1 MSKLGETKPVP
12 QLSERPSWLENAHEV
27 NFLLS
32 QTRPLRV
39 HQLKLTAEHPQL
51 HPKMT
56 VAEWHPFCEF
66 SYIFEGSFMQHVGHE
81 KIEKK
86 QGDVMLLGSGIPHC
100 PSHIRFPMRSA
111 TVYFLPML
119 LFELGP
125 EGDGARALARFTG
138 TKHITDRVVHL
149 PPGLNKKIAN
159 RFEEMLVEF
168 AAWNLGSELRLRALL
183 IECIV
188 DLLRWEKSAGRVV
201 ELRTQEVDWREIDKA
216 LRYIFQ
222 HYAEPLYVGQ
232 IANAAGTGITRL
244 QAMFQKTFD
253 MSCIQYLRSYR
264 ISRAAELLS
273 QPGAR
278 VTEVALATGFETLSH
293 FNTSF
298 HRLRGQSPRAYMN
311 ACRNKT
317 PELA

>member
-1 MSKLGETKPVP
+1 MSKRGETKQVP
-12 QLSERPSWLENAHEV
+12 KLDERPSWLENAHEV

-39 HQLKLTAEHPQL
+39 HQLQLTAERPLLYPQ
-51 HPKMT
+51 MT

-66 SYIFEGSFMQHVGHE
+66 SYIFEGSFIQHVGHE
-81 KIEKK
+81 KMEKK
-86 QGDVMLLGSGIPHC
+86 SGDVMLLSSGIPHC
-100 PSHIRFPMRSA
+100 PSHIRYPIRSA

-119 LFELGP
+119 LLELGP
-125 EGDGARALARFTG
+125 EGDGTLALSRFTG
-138 TKHITDRVVHL
+138 TKRITDRIVHL
-149 PPGLNKKIAN
+149 PPGLNQKIAS
-159 RFEEMLVEF
+159 RFEEMLLEF
-168 AAWNLGSELRLRALL
+168 AAWKMGSELRLRALL

-188 DLLRWEKSAGRVV
+188 DLLRWEKSAGRMV
-201 ELRTQEVDWREIDKA
+201 ELKTQEVDWREIDKA
-216 LRYIFQ
+216 LRFIFD

-232 IANAAGTGITRL
+232 IANAAGTRIARL
-244 QAMFQKTFD
+244 QSMFQNTFE

-273 QPGAR
+273 RPGAR

-298 HRLRGQSPRAYMN
+298 HSLRGLSPRAYVH
-311 ACRNKT
+311 ACRKKN
-317 PELA
+317 PEPA